1 MRFKCSYRPHKLW
14 YRHKTMKIRRITE
27 KHHYMKMNL
36 MLRQWTDSALWK
48 NPSIGYQSQGIN
60 SLPAASN
67 AYSTNSV
74 MQHDSCN
81 RFSWTQCIALKLC
94 QHTLDPFWVV
104 MSQRT
109 YFEVVI
115 FGPSF
120 FWSTIFWPFEN
131 INLQKILIFVQKMS
145 LIQMLT
151 VLLIAQGQ
159 RNLL

>member
-1 MRFKCSYRPHKLW
+1 MFIYRPHKLW
-14 YRHKTMKIRRITE
+14 FRHRKSEEQMRNTI
-27 KHHYMKMNL
+27 YMKMNL

-74 MQHDSCN
+74 MLHESCN
-81 RFSWTQCIALKLC
+81 RFAWPQCIALKLC
-94 QHTLDPFWVV
+94 QHTLDPFRLV

-109 YFEVVI
+109 HFEVVI

-120 FWSTIFWPFEN
+120 FWSTIFRPFQN
-131 INLQKILIFVQKMS
+131 INLQKS
-145 LIQMLT
+145 LF
-151 VLLIAQGQ
+151 LLKRWAWFKC
-159 RNLL
+159 